1 MSVLREISLAIGI
14 CLSSIFCVAQQKADD
29 LPENYKTVLTSDF
42 AKVIR
47 VHYGPYEKVPVHN
60 HPEMPTVYVYL
71 NDSGPV
77 QITHYDEKATSI
89 VRPPTHKGAYRVS
102 AGKMERHSVENLSA
116 LPSDFLRV
124 ELPGFRV
131 EDPKLEFRGKAP
143 EDLSHDISA
152 VEFTMPGLTITRAVC
167 VDATPCEVQRP
178 GTHAIVVAFSDVVLS
193 EKSGAGEKRTALKS
207 GDVMAVQAAGE
218 LFLSAGGRDGAH
230 ILVISVEDE
239 PHQR

>member
-1 MSVLREISLAIGI
+1 MLRKISLAAGI
-14 CLSSIFCVAQQKADD
+14 CLCSIFCVAQQKADD
-29 LPENYKTVLTSDF
+29 LPDSYKTVLTTNF
-42 AKVIR
+42 AKVVR

-60 HPEMPTVYVYL
+60 HPEAPTVFVYL

-77 QITHYDEKATSI
+77 QITHYDGKVTSI

-131 EDPKLEFRGKAP
+131 EDPNLEFRGKAS

-152 VEFTMPGLTITRAVC
+152 VEFKLPGLTITRVVC

-178 GTHAIVVAFSDVVLS
+178 SAQAIVVAFSDVVLN
-193 EKSGAGEKRTALKS
+193 EKSGADEKRAELKL
-207 GDVMAVQAAGE
+207 GDVMAVQAASA
-218 LFLSAGGRDGAH
+218 LSLSVAGREGAH

-239 PHQR
+239 PRQR